1 LILFRY
7 LFSYLIVFLFIGI
20 YLPAFAQIQK
30 QEEKDAS
37 FGYSSK
43 GDSIEFVFGKQRKI
57 QIGTVV
63 IELEKRL
70 KEINQVN
77 VAGDFNGWNP
87 RDNKYQMHKTGN
99 LFILLVSKNALGKKD
114 ELHQFKFVLN
124 HTWWVE
130 PPSNSLNQLKGKD
143 GNTNLTLK
151 Y

>member
-1 LILFRY
+1 MILFRG
-7 LFSYLIVFLFIGI
+7 LFSFLIVFLFIGI
-20 YLPAFAQIQK
+20 HLPALAQK
-30 QEEKDAS
+30 QNEKDAP
-37 FGYSSK
+37 FGYSNK
-43 GDSIEFVFGKQRKI
+43 GDSIEFVFGQQQKI

-63 IELEKRL
+63 VELEKRL

-87 RDNKYQMHKTGN
+87 GDNKYQMHRTGN
-99 LFILLVSKNALGKKD
+99 LFILLVSKNALGKKE

-130 PPSNSLNQLKGKD
+130 PPINAINRLKGKD